1 MSDATIVALYDHYDD
16 ASKAVSDI
24 VATGVAKDKVS
35 LLANNLSGDHPA
47 LVANPAVAGE
57 DFASRDEAQPAAVTG
72 AEVGISIGGVVG
84 VLAAAGAI
92 LIPGIGPLIAAG
104 ALATIATGAA
114 AGGVIGGAVGML
126 TEHGISHED
135 SHLYAEGLKRGGTL
149 VTVVADE
156 GKLDAIRQIFKTHGA
171 VDIEK
176 RGASWTAEGW
186 VSFDHEANHPTVEEL
201 AAIRAGTDDHTV
213 DHHHDV
219 RHYFQPGSANF
230 ALRAT

>member
-24 VATGVAKDKVS
+24 VATGVSQDHIS

-47 LVANPAVAGE
+47 LVSNPAVAGE

-149 VTVVADE
+149 VTV
-156 GKLDAIRQIFKTHGA
+156 
-171 VDIEK
+171 
-176 RGASWTAEGW
+176 
-186 VSFDHEANHPTVEEL
+186 
-201 AAIRAGTDDHTV
+201 
-213 DHHHDV
+213 
-219 RHYFQPGSANF
+219 
-230 ALRAT
+230 

>member
-16 ASKAVSDI
+16 ASKAVSEI
-24 VATGVAKDKVS
+24 VATGIPQESIS

-47 LVANPAVAGE
+47 LVSNPVVAGE
-57 DFASRDEAQPAAVTG
+57 DFTSRDEAQPAAVTG

-92 LIPGIGPLIAAG
+92 MIPGIGPLIAAG

-126 TEHGISHED
+126 TEHGISHDD

-149 VTVVADE
+149 VTVLADE
-156 GKLDAIRQIFKTHGA
+156 SKLDAVRQIFKTYGA

-176 RGASWTAEGW
+176 RGATWTAEGW
-186 VSFDHEANHPTVEEL
+186 VAFDHEADHPTEAQL
-201 AAIRAGTDDHTV
+201 AAIRANTPDHAV
-213 DHHHDV
+213 DHHHAV
-219 RHYFQPGSANF
+219 RHYSHPGGAGF

>member
-24 VATGVAKDKVS
+24 VAAGVPQDRIS

-47 LVANPAVAGE
+47 LVSNPAVAGE
-57 DFASRDEAQPAAVTG
+57 DFTSRDEAQPAAVTG

-84 VLAAAGAI
+84 VLVGAGAI

-114 AGGVIGGAVGML
+114 TGGIIGGAVGML

-149 VTVVADE
+149 VTVSADE
-156 GKLDAIRQIFKTHGA
+156 GKLDAIRQVFKTHGA

-186 VSFDHEANHPTVEEL
+186 VTFDHEAHHPTVDEL
-201 AAIRAGTDDHTV
+201 AAIRANTDNHAV
-213 DHHHDV
+213 DHHNDV
-219 RHYFQPGSANF
+219 RHYFHPGSANF
-230 ALRAT
+230 SLRAS

>member
-24 VATGVAKDKVS
+24 AATGISHDSIS

-47 LVANPAVAGE
+47 LVSNPAVAGE

-84 VLAAAGAI
+84 VLVGAGAI

-104 ALATIATGAA
+104 TLATMAAGAA
-114 AGGVIGGAVGML
+114 AGGVVGGAVGML
-126 TEHGISHED
+126 TEHGISHDD

-156 GKLDAIRQIFKTHGA
+156 SKLDAVRQIFKTHGA

-176 RGASWTAEGW
+176 RGATWTAEGW
-186 VSFDHEANHPTVEEL
+186 VAFDHEADHPTEHEL
-201 AAIRAGTDDHTV
+201 AAIRANTPDHAV
-213 DHHHDV
+213 DHHHAV
-219 RHYFQPGSANF
+219 RHYFHPGGAGF

>member
-24 VATGVAKDKVS
+24 VATGVSQDKVS

-47 LVANPAVAGE
+47 LVSNPAVAGE
-57 DFASRDEAQPAAVTG
+57 DFTNRDEAQPAAVTG

-84 VLAAAGAI
+84 VLAAAGA
-92 LIPGIGPLIAAG
+92 LVIPGIGPLIAAG
-104 ALATIATGAA
+104 ALATIASGAA

-156 GKLDAIRQIFKTHGA
+156 SQLDAIRQIFKTRGA
-171 VDIEK
+171 VDIGK

-186 VSFDHEANHPTVEEL
+186 VSFDHEGDHPTVDEL
-201 AAIRAGTDDHTV
+201 AAIRARTNGHAV

-219 RHYFQPGSANF
+219 RHYFHPAGANF
-230 ALRAT
+230 ALRAS